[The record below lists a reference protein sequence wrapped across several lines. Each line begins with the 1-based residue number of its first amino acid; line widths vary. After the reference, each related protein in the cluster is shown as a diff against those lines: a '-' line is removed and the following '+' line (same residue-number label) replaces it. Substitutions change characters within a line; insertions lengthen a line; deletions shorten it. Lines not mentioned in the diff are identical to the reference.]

1 MNFLNMPRADAK
13 SEPVPVARAAMCA
26 QTTCGVCDRTMARL
40 LSPAEYAGVLIE
52 GRRLRPQLRE
62 DKEIMVVRRV
72 SYDTSR
78 LMADVGAGPGCAT
91 LRTRSGPHV
100 HPGDA
105 VRTAHRCNSRRVA
118 GAASCACRPRRSC
131 AGAHRDRA

>member
-52 GRRLRPQLRE
+52 GRRLPFASGEQPR
-62 DKEIMVVRRV
+62 
-72 SYDTSR
+72 
-78 LMADVGAGPGCAT
+78 AG
-91 LRTRSGPHV
+91 R
-100 HPGDA
+100 
-105 VRTAHRCNSRRVA
+105 A
-118 GAASCACRPRRSC
+118 GYARIFEKTKK
-131 AGAHRDRA
+131 